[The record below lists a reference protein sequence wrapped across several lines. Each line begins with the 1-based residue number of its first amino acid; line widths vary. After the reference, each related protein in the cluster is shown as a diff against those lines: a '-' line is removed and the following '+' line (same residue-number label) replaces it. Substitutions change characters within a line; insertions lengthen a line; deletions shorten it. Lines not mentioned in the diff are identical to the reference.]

1 MNPYISMLLNL
12 TDGLLGGNL
21 GIKIIC
27 TFNGNFHK
35 IDSALMRKGRLI
47 AKYEFKELEIEK
59 AKTLSQKLGF
69 TTLLNSP
76 MTLTAIYNQEEKDFR
91 QAKRNKPIGFKAI
104 QTYEN

>member
-1 MNPYISMLLNL
+1 MRFLLTWNNESRL
-12 TDGLLGGNL
+12 SHLPDSVSYLLE
-21 GIKIIC
+21 
-27 TFNGNFHK
+27 TFFTP
-35 IDSALMRKGRLI
+35 ALMRKGRLI

-76 MTLTAIYNQEEKDFR
+76 MTLTAIYNQDEKDF
-91 QAKRNKPIGFKAI
+91 QQVKRNNSIGFKAI